1 LIETVQKN
9 DVVAWCRSFLA
20 QLERVRSNDPASWR
34 APEPIRAALAKL
46 QAT

>member
-1 LIETVQKN
+1 
-9 DVVAWCRSFLA
+9 
-20 QLERVRSNDPASWR
+20 VRSNDPANWR